1 MWQVLMDEVRDQ
13 QALFDVAVRDW
24 IAGYTLKRGTI
35 HCGKG
40 CRACC
45 SLAVN
50 CTFTEALAVSGALTD
65 RHAAALAG
73 HVADIRAAAFAAP
86 DFPSFLRA
94 RRALGGCPFLDGD
107 GACGVYDRRPL
118 SCRSLLSTKESRW
131 CGADFSTLSREE
143 KQSFV
148 ESLDQ
153 SVVAFPMHYV
163 KATQDLGQDF
173 ENCAAGRMAEAF
185 GFSLYGNL
193 PVLVFLEREHRLSEA
208 AAGGVDAVRDLVERA
223 GCNHPFL
230 VTFSPGPQGEFI
242 TACDR

>member
-1 MWQVLMDEVRDQ
+1 MWQELTDEIMDQ

-24 IAGYTLKRGTI
+24 LAGYAMKKGTI

-40 CRACC
+40 CHACC

-50 CTFTEALAVSGALTD
+50 CTFAEALAISGALAD
-65 RHAAALAG
+65 RHAIALTD
-73 HVADIRAAAFAAP
+73 HVAKIRAAAFAAP

-94 RRALGGCPFLDGD
+94 RRTLGGCPFLDSD
-107 GACGVYDRRPL
+107 GACGIYDRRPF

-143 KQSFV
+143 KQGFV

-173 ENCAAGRMAEAF
+173 ESCAAGRMAETF
-185 GFSLYGNL
+185 GFSIYGNL
-193 PVLVFLEREHRLSEA
+193 PVLVHLELEHRLSET
-208 AAGGVDAVRDLVERA
+208 AAGGVNAVRGLAERA

-230 VTFSPGPQGEFI
+230 VTFSP
-242 TACDR
+242 